1 MNVFPFQSREVQMI
15 SILFGAGASYG
26 SENSGI
32 EVPPLGN
39 KLFHELDR
47 LGGCFNKLSS
57 ELKNKFLVHG
67 FESAMLEIPN
77 DSKILNPLQ
86 NELALYLSGFTPSN
100 NSAYVRL
107 FSKISDI
114 SKPQLITLN
123 YDLLIEKSIELLQE
137 HIGDNIKSYPQLLK
151 LHGSSNFVPDFHNM
165 NISDIS
171 AVGYTSFIE
180 TDNIKVLKHNEIK
193 QWVEKNN
200 FDSSPVMCMY
210 SKDKRMITCP
220 FYFNMAKKEFIKK

>member
-86 NELALYLSGFTPSN
+86 NELALYLSGFT
-100 NSAYVRL
+100 R
-107 FSKISDI
+107 
-114 SKPQLITLN
+114 QIT
-123 YDLLIEKSIELLQE
+123 
-137 HIGDNIKSYPQLLK
+137 
-151 LHGSSNFVPDFHNM
+151 VPT
-165 NISDIS
+165 S
-171 AVGYTSFIE
+171 GYSVKFQTLAS
-180 TDNIKVLKHNEIK
+180 H
-193 QWVEKNN
+193 
-200 FDSSPVMCMY
+200 S
-210 SKDKRMITCP
+210 
-220 FYFNMAKKEFIKK
+220 